1 MAAYLVVTLTV
12 SDPRAFGRYR
22 DAIRDLETRYGGR
35 YLVRAPVGDW
45 LEGGGAEGER
55 VVVMEFPD
63 AAHVRDFI
71 ASDAYQAAKRLRE
84 GAAVLTMRLVT
95 EDQ

>member
-12 SDPRAFGRYR
+12 SDPAAFGRYR
-22 DAIRDLETRYGGR
+22 DAIRDLESHYGGR
-35 YLVRAPVGDW
+35 YLVRAPVGEW
-45 LEGGGAEGER
+45 LEGSGAESER

-63 AAHVRDFI
+63 AAHIRQFI
-71 ASDAYQAAKRLRE
+71 ASDAYQAAKTMRK
-84 GAAVLTMRLVT
+84 GAALLNMRLVT